1 MRARTLFTVALIAV
15 AAILATPAFADDKP
29 YGEPLTGT
37 DTVEIGH
44 LLDHPDE
51 YVGKTVRVEGSVSGV
66 CQKAGCW
73 MMLTSL
79 TDESKQIRIKVKD
92 GVIVFPTEAKGS
104 HATAEGVFTKL
115 DLDLEQTRTFL
126 AHQAEEQGQAFDPTT
141 VEEPMVYY
149 QIKGTGA
156 VIH

>member
-1 MRARTLFTVALIAV
+1 
-15 AAILATPAFADDKP
+15 
-29 YGEPLTGT
+29 
-37 DTVEIGH
+37 
-44 LLDHPDE
+44 
-51 YVGKTVRVEGSVSGV
+51 
-66 CQKAGCW
+66 

-79 TDESKQIRIKVKD
+79 TDENKQIRIKVKD
-92 GVIVFPTEAKGS
+92 GVIVFPKDAKG
-104 HATAEGVFTKL
+104 HQATAEGVFTKL

-126 AHQAEEQGQAFDPTT
+126 EHQAEEQGQAFDPTT